1 MAGLIAELVVE
12 NIIVAVSLLFSH
24 VGAEEGIPPDWSICE
39 TWCGFCNPCL
49 FLETLF
55 LKVTLPSFYAD

>member
-24 VGAEEGIPPDWSICE
+24 VGAEEGTPPDWSICGA
-39 TWCGFCNPCL
+39 WCGFCNPRL
-49 FLETLF
+49 FL
-55 LKVTLPSFYAD
+55 